1 MNDCIIGIGSNIEA
15 DKNIQEM
22 LRLLAEKVEIVQVSE
37 LVQTQPIGIIE
48 QADYINGAV
57 LIRTE
62 MNLKALSLS
71 LKKLEDQMG
80 RDRSQKKFGPRNID
94 LDILIWNNVVVDQD
108 YYTRSFLRNSAAEL
122 GFEKEIKQGNTHHET
137 D

>member
-15 DKNIQEM
+15 DKNILEM
-22 LRLLAEKVEIVQVSE
+22 LRLLAEKVEIIQVSE
-37 LVQTQPIGIIE
+37 LVQTKPIGIVE
-48 QADYINGAV
+48 QPDYINGAV

-62 MNLKALSLS
+62 MNLEALTLY
-71 LKKLEDQMG
+71 LKKMEDRMG

-94 LDILIWNNVVVDQD
+94 LDILIWNNLVVDQD

-122 GFEKEIKQGNTHHET
+122 GFEKGIK
-137 D
+137 

>member
-1 MNDCIIGIGSNIEA
+1 
-15 DKNIQEM
+15 
-22 LRLLAEKVEIVQVSE
+22 
-37 LVQTQPIGIIE
+37 
-48 QADYINGAV
+48 
-57 LIRTE
+57 
-62 MNLKALSLS
+62 
-71 LKKLEDQMG
+71 MG

-122 GFEKEIKQGNTHHET
+122 GFENEIKQENTHHET